1 MIGMGELESLRQT
14 WDSVGQSNPVW
25 AVLGTPE
32 NWLRKDPT
40 DEFFRTGEEEIATE
54 LDYIESLGVQVRYG
68 KVLDFGCGLGRLSQ
82 ALANRFDEVVGVDI
96 AASMIE
102 GARAANQRGP
112 RCQYVL
118 NENDDLTIFDDN
130 AFDFVLCIAVFE
142 HITPSLAERYMREL
156 VRVLK
161 PGGIGTFRVMEYSR
175 NPVKRFLMKHAHAQI
190 DAVHWFLRHR
200 VRPQWEYHG
209 RDLDEVVAV
218 LRTAGAEVVN
228 VRSGPIGRR
237 KLWLDHRIVLRKHS

>member
-1 MIGMGELESLRQT
+1 MGELESLRQT

-32 NWLRKDPT
+32 NWRRKDPT
-40 DEFFRTGEEEIATE
+40 DEFFRTGEKEIATE
-54 LDYIESLGVQVRYG
+54 LAYIESLGAEVRYG

-82 ALANRFDEVVGVDI
+82 ALATRFDEVVGVDV

-102 GARAANQRGP
+102 GARAANQRGS
-112 RCQYVL
+112 RCRYVL
-118 NENDDLTIFDDN
+118 NEHDDLTIFDDDM
-130 AFDFVLCIAVFE
+130 FDFVLCIAVFE
-142 HITPSLAERYMREL
+142 HIPPSLAERYMREL
-156 VRVLK
+156 IRVLK

-175 NPVKRFLMKHAHAQI
+175 NPAKRFLMKHAHAQI

-209 RDLDEVVAV
+209 RDLDEIVEV
-218 LRTAGAEVVN
+218 LKSAGAEVVD
-228 VRSGPIGRR
+228 VRTGSIGRR
-237 KLWLDHRIVLRKHS
+237 KLWLDHRIVLRKRS